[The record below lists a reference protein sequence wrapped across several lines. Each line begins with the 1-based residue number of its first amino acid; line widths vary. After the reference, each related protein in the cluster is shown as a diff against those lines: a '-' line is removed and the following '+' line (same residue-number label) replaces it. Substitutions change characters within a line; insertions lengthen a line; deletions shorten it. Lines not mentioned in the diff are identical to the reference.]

1 MRFKCVCLICGE
13 FIWVRGEY
21 ESDTNA
27 TTLNE
32 NDSAWDEACEHIK
45 DGSDYSIIDSEPIDD
60 EY

>member
-1 MRFKCVCLICGE
+1 
-13 FIWVRGEY
+13 
-21 ESDTNA
+21 
-27 TTLNE
+27 LNE